1 MWILAEFLYGLS
13 FRISGDSC
21 DEILSCSDNDFRVA
35 CISQDKKNDEGYR
48 VLYIYHQFSNIFEF
62 IYFCGRFNY

>member
-48 VLYIYHQFSNIFEF
+48 VLYISSI
-62 IYFCGRFNY
+62 